1 MIILDSKSIGNNL
14 RLLREQKGITQFELA
29 SRAHVSQSHISDI
42 ERNRKNPT
50 IKVLDKLVKALDC
63 SITDICNLKP

>member
-29 SRAHVSQSHISDI
+29 GRAHVSQSHISDI

>member
-1 MIILDSKSIGNNL
+1 MDSKSIGNNL